1 MFNVISS
8 YLLFLKIFRYPN
20 DVQVPSQ
27 YLRQKWLADI
37 LPLSHRTKQKD
48 NHFSKRRNQDQAQ
61 QIQAQA
67 RKKMKHPSI
76 KILACE
82 WIIMIIKVSVKVS
95 PLPVDVAMLSGLIL
109 GTMVVVK
116 HIIIP
121 ILTIEDNIIIIR
133 MTNRISVTVLQV
145 PAQKTNTVADADH
158 TIILENP
165 GITTNQNHPGMIKV
179 SAIRIIRRTSL
190 IDPPRQ
196 VQALQGPG

>member
-1 MFNVISS
+1 
-8 YLLFLKIFRYPN
+8 
-20 DVQVPSQ
+20 
-27 YLRQKWLADI
+27 
-37 LPLSHRTKQKD
+37 
-48 NHFSKRRNQDQAQ
+48 
-61 QIQAQA
+61 
-67 RKKMKHPSI
+67 
-76 KILACE
+76 
-82 WIIMIIKVSVKVS
+82 MIIKVSVKVS

-145 PAQKTNTVADADH
+145 PVRKTNTVADADH

-179 SAIRIIRRTSL
+179 SAIRINRRTSL

>member
-1 MFNVISS
+1 
-8 YLLFLKIFRYPN
+8 
-20 DVQVPSQ
+20 
-27 YLRQKWLADI
+27 
-37 LPLSHRTKQKD
+37 
-48 NHFSKRRNQDQAQ
+48 
-61 QIQAQA
+61 
-67 RKKMKHPSI
+67 
-76 KILACE
+76 
-82 WIIMIIKVSVKVS
+82 MIIKVSVKIF
-95 PLPVDVAMLSGLIL
+95 PLLVDVVMLSGLIL
-109 GTMVVVK
+109 GTMVVK

-145 PAQKTNTVADADH
+145 PVRKTNTVADADH

-179 SAIRIIRRTSL
+179 SAIRINRRTSL